1 MATHPSSVSAYGCPW
16 WRGHAEPLQVL
27 ENNYQ
32 DASATRCSSL
42 DSARGNMPHKLR
54 RDVER
59 PLNQVKSSTTTQMA
73 EMVDVEAK
81 IV

>member
-1 MATHPSSVSAYGCPW
+1 
-16 WRGHAEPLQVL
+16 
-27 ENNYQ
+27 
-32 DASATRCSSL
+32 
-42 DSARGNMPHKLR
+42 MPHKLR